1 MCILHI
7 IVRLDR
13 VKSYVYNTHMDPLLR
28 QLHEALLDLVGIL
41 NEPQRDAAMIAEAG
55 IALDRALF
63 PLLVRIERRGP
74 LGVVELADISGR
86 DHTTVSRQVAKLEEL
101 GLVTRQTAKHDKR
114 ARALAVTR
122 KGLAMT
128 KALDAARERRAAPV
142 LRDWS
147 LKDKQTL
154 ARLLT
159 RLAHDAKANA

>member
-1 MCILHI
+1 MAG
-7 IVRLDR
+7 LDR
-13 VKSYVYNTHMDPLLR
+13 VKNYVHNTHMDPILH

-74 LGVVELADISGR
+74 IGVVELADISGR
-86 DHTTVSRQVAKLEEL
+86 DHTTVSRQVGKLEEL

-114 ARALAVTR
+114 AREVFVTR

-128 KALDAARERRAAPV
+128 KALDAARERRAAPA
-142 LRDWS
+142 LRGWS
-147 LKDKQTL
+147 TKDKQTL

-159 RLAHDAKANA
+159 RLVSDAKANS